1 MMKDQYN
8 KLFWGIILATFHIN
22 LGMIRI
28 LPEFIGWWMVSSACY
43 ELYDI
48 SKNTKFMKA
57 RKVSGA
63 MAIWSLAASLLSLA
77 SFNSGMVLDILQ
89 FASVIFIMMEMLF
102 VANILEAS
110 AVTFHSNG
118 RTELY
123 PFYVRRA
130 GISSTLLAAVA
141 SAFCIALVLSD
152 TFFIT
157 AAAILGIGI
166 RIWLAVMMKSMSQDW
181 EQIGYVFEPDEKSN

>member
-8 KLFWGIILATFHIN
+8 RLFWGIILATFHIN

-28 LPEFIGWWMVSSACY
+28 LPEFIGWWMVSSACC
-43 ELYDI
+43 ELYAI
-48 SKNTKFMKA
+48 SNNTKYMKA
-57 RKVSGA
+57 RKVTGA
-63 MAIWSLAASLLSLA
+63 MAVWSFAASLFSLT
-77 SFNSGMVLDILQ
+77 SFNSGMSLDLLQ

-102 VANILEAS
+102 TANILEAS
-110 AVTFHSNG
+110 AETFHSNG

-130 GISSTLLAAVA
+130 GISSILLAAVA
-141 SAFCIALVLSD
+141 VALCFALVFSD
-152 TFFIT
+152 SFFIT

-166 RIWLAVMMKSMSQDW
+166 RIWLAVIMKTMSHDW
-181 EQIGYVFEPDEKSN
+181 EQIGYVFEPGEESK